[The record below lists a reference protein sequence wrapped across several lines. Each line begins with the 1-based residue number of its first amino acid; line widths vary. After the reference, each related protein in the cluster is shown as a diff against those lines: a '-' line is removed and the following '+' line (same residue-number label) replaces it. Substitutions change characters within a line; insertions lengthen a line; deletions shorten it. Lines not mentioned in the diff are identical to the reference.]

1 MSGETCVSMLRYD
14 ALSLVDNKCIHR
26 FNSCTR
32 QKLKEVL
39 AWGVFLDGL
48 SRCFASNGEHSEGF
62 ESDQGKISYYAGL
75 MENVDRS
82 EKLTLNGAHFLGVFC
97 GAVLLLR
104 IARYLP
110 LLLNV
115 YSLLLCLAFYL
126 SYELIYKRR
135 RFPPGP
141 MPWLV
146 AGNMP
151 DFLFC
156 SSIDD
161 LFQSWKKRYGG
172 VFTVWIG
179 PIPLVMVSDLLSI
192 KKYFVQHAELFS
204 NRWRNHVTDTFMG
217 GVNGVVQ
224 IDGPKW
230 REQRR
235 FALHVLRDFGVGR
248 ALMEGKIMD
257 EVNAFAA
264 YLRLNQR
271 RVAMNSPVAVC
282 VGNVINNMLFG
293 MRFPQG
299 SAEMHHLHSLLD
311 QQSRLVIN
319 PIMGLYIAAPWTTDV
334 PLLNGMWN
342 ELMAIRSEL
351 YDFLQKQIDDH
362 RSILAC
368 GEAIEDDFTFTYMRE
383 MEKRRQ
389 TGADMGYFDD
399 WQMKM
404 LLLDLFFAGME
415 TTVTTLK
422 WGFLLATIHPD
433 VQRKV
438 QEELD
443 NQCMGSSVT
452 LADRPR
458 LPYTQ
463 AVINEIQRFANIL
476 PINLLRTVAEDV
488 SIDGFHFRQGTLVI
502 PQISILM
509 NDEHFFPDPKQF
521 RPERFLDQSGKL
533 RRIDEFLPFSVG
545 KRQCLGESLAR
556 AELFLI
562 FSNLLKQ
569 FEFRAP
575 PGEQLSTRRLL
586 GLTVSPPKYE
596 CLVETRKRD
605 ENHNIV

>member
-1 MSGETCVSMLRYD
+1 
-14 ALSLVDNKCIHR
+14 
-26 FNSCTR
+26 
-32 QKLKEVL
+32 
-39 AWGVFLDGL
+39 
-48 SRCFASNGEHSEGF
+48 
-62 ESDQGKISYYAGL
+62 
-75 MENVDRS
+75 
-82 EKLTLNGAHFLGVFC
+82 
-97 GAVLLLR
+97 
-104 IARYLP
+104 
-110 LLLNV
+110 
-115 YSLLLCLAFYL
+115 
-126 SYELIYKRR
+126 
-135 RFPPGP
+135 
-141 MPWLV
+141 MP
-146 AGNMP
+146 N
-151 DFLFC
+151 FLFC
-156 SSIDD
+156 SSVDD
-161 LFQSWKKRYGG
+161 LFQSWKKKYGG
-172 VFTVWIG
+172 IFTVWIG
-179 PIPLVMVSDLLSI
+179 PIPLVMVSDLTSI
-192 KKYFVQHAELFS
+192 KKYFIQNAELFS
-204 NRWRNHVTDTFMG
+204 NRWRNHITDTFMG

-235 FALHVLRDFGVGR
+235 FSLHVLRDFGIGR
-248 ALMEGKIMD
+248 ALMEGKIME
-257 EVNAFAA
+257 EVNAFAD
-264 YLRLNQR
+264 YLHLNQSEEITMHS
-271 RVAMNSPVAVC
+271 AIAVC

-311 QQSRLVIN
+311 QQSRLVVN
-319 PIMGLYIAAPWTTDV
+319 PVMGLYIAAPWTTDI
-334 PLLNGMWN
+334 PLINGKWN
-342 ELMAIRSEL
+342 DLMAIRSEL

-362 RSILAC
+362 RLKILRDDHV
-368 GEAIEDDFTFTYMRE
+368 EDDFTFSYMRE

-389 TGADMGYFDD
+389 TGTDMGYFDD

-422 WGFLLATIHPD
+422 WGFLLAAIHPD
-433 VQRKV
+433 IQRKV

-443 NQCMGSSVT
+443 NVCVGNVVL

-476 PINLLRTVAEDV
+476 PINLLRTVADDV
-488 SIDGFHFRQGTLVI
+488 SIDGFHFSKGTLVI

-509 NDEHFFPDPKQF
+509 NDECVFTNPKQF
-521 RPERFLDQSGKL
+521 SPERFLDENGKL

-569 FEFRAP
+569 FVFRAP
-575 PGEQLSTRRLL
+575 VGEKLSTRRVF
-586 GLTVSPPKYE
+586 GLTVSPPTYK
-596 CLVETRKRD
+596 CVVESRKRD